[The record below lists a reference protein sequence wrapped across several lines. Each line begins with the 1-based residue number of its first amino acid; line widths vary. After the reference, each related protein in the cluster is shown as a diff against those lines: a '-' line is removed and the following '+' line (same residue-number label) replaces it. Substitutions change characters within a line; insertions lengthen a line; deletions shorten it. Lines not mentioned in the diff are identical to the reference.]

1 MSRKEL
7 PRAGLVQ
14 AALAGKITN
23 RKGAVAL
30 HLTPRQFQ
38 RLKRRVR
45 EGGPL
50 ALRHQSRGRPSRR
63 RLPVAVAAQVQ
74 ALLRDYYAGFNDTHL
89 TEKLREIHIPNGM
102 RSNLQNSNA
111 RFRRADWRIRSA
123 VRQPRLHGEDPDW
136 QRSRM

>member
-1 MSRKEL
+1 MEIFTMSRKEL

-30 HLTPRQFQ
+30 QLTPRQFQ

-50 ALRHQSRGRPSRR
+50 ALRPQNCGRPPPPRPPAAAPR
-63 RLPVAVAAQVQ
+63 PNPALPPRYSPGV
-74 ALLRDYYAGFNDTHL
+74 NDHHPT
-89 TEKLREIHIPNGM
+89 TK
-102 RSNLQNSNA
+102 RS
-111 RFRRADWRIRSA
+111 
-123 VRQPRLHGEDPDW
+123 
-136 QRSRM
+136 